1 MAMTS
6 EHFQPGGMYYG
17 MNSSLDRYNA
27 EMAAR
32 RRAAQDFEDAQRQD
46 TLANSAFGRQMAER
60 NFGEQG
66 RQFDARINVLRE
78 LLGRKMPDFYGGGAP
93 AAAPAGLAATIGS
106 AGGPP
111 GNKRGFLP
119 WGADQMSGAPV
130 NNFLARVLGA

>member
-1 MAMTS
+1 MS
-6 EHFQPGGMYYG
+6 NGPLP
-17 MNSSLDRYNA
+17 SRYVHIPFFNPEGAFA
-27 EMAAR
+27 EQG
-32 RRAAQDFEDAQRQD
+32 RAIFEGAQRDRNLQES
-46 TLANSAFGRQMAER
+46 LADRDYTRRTAMEDRQ
-60 NFGEQG
+60 FGEQG

-93 AAAPAGLAATIGS
+93 AAAPAGVAATIGS

-130 NNFLARVLGA
+130 NNFLARFLGA